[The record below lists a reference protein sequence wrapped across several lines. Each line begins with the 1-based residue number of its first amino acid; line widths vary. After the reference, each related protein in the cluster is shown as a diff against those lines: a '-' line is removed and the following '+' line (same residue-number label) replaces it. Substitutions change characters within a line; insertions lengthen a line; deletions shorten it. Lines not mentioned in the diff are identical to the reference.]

1 MLQRLTKLAAAARL
15 DVSLSTIDRMILR
28 GDLSIEKEPHGSR
41 HKVWVLLDDNALDK
55 SPVGGTEGS
64 SDLSG
69 EISDTVELR
78 ILRERVRSLEE
89 LAAYHREQL
98 KESELR
104 FQQLLQ
110 QLDTSQRTL
119 ESFTRALPAPGA
131 DNTGRRSWWPW
142 KRPTA

>member
-1 MLQRLTKLAAAARL
+1 M
-15 DVSLSTIDRMILR
+15 
-28 GDLSIEKEPHGSR
+28 
-41 HKVWVLLDDNALDK
+41 
-55 SPVGGTEGS
+55 GGTEGS

>member
-1 MLQRLTKLAAAARL
+1 MRTVAAAARL

-41 HKVWVLLDDNALDK
+41 HKVWVLLDDDASDK

-104 FQQLLQ
+104 FQQL
-110 QLDTSQRTL
+110 TRTKL
-119 ESFTRALPAPGA
+119 IGRSRESRDPVPMVSLAEFHRAPSMAICRG
-131 DNTGRRSWWPW
+131 
-142 KRPTA
+142 